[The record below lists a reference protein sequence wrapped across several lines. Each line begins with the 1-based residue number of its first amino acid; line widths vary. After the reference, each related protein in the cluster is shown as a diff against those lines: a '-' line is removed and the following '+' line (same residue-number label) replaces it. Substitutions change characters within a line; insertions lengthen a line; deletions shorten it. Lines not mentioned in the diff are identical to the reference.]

1 MRRHITIALFEAFET
16 SRKTL
21 ARSLQ
26 DLSKNYGL
34 TKKILAYVKNE
45 SANMNTMTIVLK
57 SIVSCEALDVMESF
71 YGICFWHTFS
81 KACQYATIEKRI
93 LRGLEYFSIKSA

>member
-1 MRRHITIALFEAFET
+1 MRRHITIASFEACET

-26 DLSKNYGL
+26 ELSKKYGL
-34 TKKILAYVKNE
+34 TRKILACVKNE
-45 SANMNTMTIVLK
+45 SANSNTMIIVLK

-71 YGICFWHTFS
+71 YGTCFWHTFF
-81 KACQYATIEKRI
+81 KAWQYSTIEKRI
-93 LRGLEYFSIKSA
+93 LKGLDYFSIKSA

>member
-26 DLSKNYGL
+26 DLSKKYGL

-57 SIVSCEALDVMESF
+57 SIVSCEALDAMESF
-71 YGICFWHTFS
+71 HGTCFGIIC
-81 KACQYATIEKRI
+81 
-93 LRGLEYFSIKSA
+93 